1 MEVRRANRND
11 LPGITGLLYGDY
23 FRDMSALLSPPS
35 ITALVENDFS
45 PTALKRRILE
55 GSLVIA
61 EDEGHL
67 LGFALAGLAGDHIEL
82 RSICTKAEYQH
93 QGVAKRLL
101 DEIQVID
108 ATLPISATVLLGNL
122 PAESFHESQ
131 GFAPGEIVEREVAGQ
146 QIVERRWWRSPEGS

>member
-1 MEVRRANRND
+1 MEVRRATRED

-23 FRDMSALLSPPS
+23 FRDMSALLSPPA
-35 ITALVENDFS
+35 ITALVENDFN
-45 PTALKRRILE
+45 PATLKQRVLE

-61 EDEGHL
+61 EDEDQL
-67 LGFALAGLAGDHIEL
+67 LGFALAGDAGDHIEL
-82 RSICTKAEYQH
+82 RSICTRAEYLH

-101 DEIQVID
+101 DEIQIID
-108 ATLPISATVLLGNL
+108 PTLPVSATVLLGNG

-146 QIVERRWWRSPEGS
+146 QIVERRWWRSPDAN